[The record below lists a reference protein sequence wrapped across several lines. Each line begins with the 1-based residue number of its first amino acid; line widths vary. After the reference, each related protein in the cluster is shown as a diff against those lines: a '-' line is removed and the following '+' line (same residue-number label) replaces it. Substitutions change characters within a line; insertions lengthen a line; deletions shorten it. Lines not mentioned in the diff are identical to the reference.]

1 MLPSRPNC
9 TPQQSRAWD
18 MLDTLTA
25 PRCACTLTSAETSS
39 PSSSGGRWS
48 TRYYRYCARRTNT
61 DSHRPGLASVC
72 SYALD

>member
-25 PRCACTLTSAETSS
+25 LRIDAHRRGDLVACER
-39 PSSSGGRWS
+39 GRELE
-48 TRYYRYCARRTNT
+48 RAILHVLR
-61 DSHRPGLASVC
+61 G
-72 SYALD
+72 SYQH

>member
-25 PRCACTLTSAETSS
+25 LRLDAHRRGDLVAVERGRELERAILHVLRSS
-39 PSSSGGRWS
+39 
-48 TRYYRYCARRTNT
+48 YQ
-61 DSHRPGLASVC
+61 H
-72 SYALD
+72 

>member
-25 PRCACTLTSAETSS
+25 LRMRAHQRGDLVAVEL
-39 PSSSGGRWS
+39 GREME
-48 TRYYRYCARRTNT
+48 RAILDVLR
-61 DSHRPGLASVC
+61 G
-72 SYALD
+72 SYAS

>member
-25 PRCACTLTSAETSS
+25 LRIRAHQRGDLAAVER
-39 PSSSGGRWS
+39 GREME
-48 TRYYRYCARRTNT
+48 RALLHVVRM
-61 DSHRPGLASVC
+61 
-72 SYALD
+72 SYQH

>member
-25 PRCACTLTSAETSS
+25 LRMRAHQRGDLVAVEL
-39 PSSSGGRWS
+39 GREMEHALLQVL
-48 TRYYRYCARRTNT
+48 RQ
-61 DSHRPGLASVC
+61 
-72 SYALD
+72 SYQH